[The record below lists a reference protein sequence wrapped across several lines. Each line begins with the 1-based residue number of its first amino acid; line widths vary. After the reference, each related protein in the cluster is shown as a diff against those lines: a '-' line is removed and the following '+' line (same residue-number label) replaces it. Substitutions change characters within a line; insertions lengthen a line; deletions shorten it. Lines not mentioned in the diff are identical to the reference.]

1 MYSWAQRDDTTVLD
15 EPLYAHWL
23 RLTRIQR
30 PYSESVFASQLD
42 DGNAILSSLL
52 NPTTPTTKITYLK
65 HMAKQHLGIDKSLL
79 TNPHCL
85 HFLLVRSPQPVIA
98 SFAKVVHKP
107 TLEETGYTA
116 LLDIYSHITHTTGHP
131 PPIILS
137 EDLAADPKG
146 TLTALCSALHVP
158 YKEEAML
165 QWPPGPKPYD
175 GVWAEYW
182 YQGVW
187 KSTEFS
193 STVNTVKDGGNVH
206 HHSGDSSIIT
216 STTILPDH
224 LKPLLEECRPLYEIL
239 RKKALRP
246 ASSIITTTNS
256 TTTATGHHAIPM
268 KRRKNKGGTH
278 VYIPDDRNK
287 DALVGI
293 RDGISLQFNLIWRP
307 EAKVSVLDSG
317 FMLGDG
323 VWEGIRLHK
332 GTFLYLKDHLD
343 RLYEGAKAIDM
354 EIDVSKAQLKDM
366 LYATVNSNN
375 DMTDGVHVRLM
386 ITRGL
391 KPTPYQNPNTT
402 LGCPTIVVLAEHKT
416 AATRPNETGIRLM
429 TCHVRRGAP
438 DVQDPGWNSHSKLNC
453 IAACVQ
459 ANIMG
464 ADESL
469 MLDPLGFVATCNS
482 TNFFVVVAG
491 GEGSGTNMNKGDIG
505 TSLQEEKEED
515 DDDIEVWAPT
525 TKYQLGG
532 ITRKNVLTLCRQNNI
547 PCRET
552 DFSLTKVYSAKEAFV
567 TGTFAGLIPV
577 VEVDGRV
584 IGSGKRGRVVERL
597 QRLYMGMCD
606 EYVAHFGSV
615 R

>member
-1 MYSWAQRDDTTVLD
+1 
-15 EPLYAHWL
+15 
-23 RLTRIQR
+23 
-30 PYSESVFASQLD
+30 
-42 DGNAILSSLL
+42 
-52 NPTTPTTKITYLK
+52 
-65 HMAKQHLGIDKSLL
+65 
-79 TNPHCL
+79 
-85 HFLLVRSPQPVIA
+85 
-98 SFAKVVHKP
+98 
-107 TLEETGYTA
+107 
-116 LLDIYSHITHTTGHP
+116 
-131 PPIILS
+131 
-137 EDLAADPKG
+137 
-146 TLTALCSALHVP
+146 
-158 YKEEAML
+158 ML
-165 QWPPGPKPYD
+165 QWPSGPKPYD

-187 KSTEFS
+187 KSTGFFS
-193 STVNTVKDGGNVH
+193 TEDRDHYKQGGNVH
-206 HHSGDSSIIT
+206 HHLTNGNS
-216 STTILPDH
+216 STTGTATVLPDH

-239 RKKALRP
+239 RKRALRP
-246 ASSIITTTNS
+246 ASSIITTG
-256 TTTATGHHAIPM
+256 TTDTTDHHAITM

-278 VYIPDDRNK
+278 VYIPDERNK
-287 DALVGI
+287 DVLVGI
-293 RDGISLQFNLIWRP
+293 RDGMSLQFNLIWRP

-332 GTFLYLKDHLD
+332 GIFLYLKDHLD
-343 RLYEGAKAIDM
+343 RLYEGAKALDM

-366 LYATVNSNN
+366 LYTTVNSNS
-375 DMTDGVHVRLM
+375 DMIDGVHVRLM
-386 ITRGL
+386 VTRGL

-402 LGCPTIVVLAEHKT
+402 LGCPTIVVLAEHKA
-416 AATRPNETGIRLM
+416 AATGPKESGIRLM
-429 TCHVRRGAP
+429 TCHVRRGTP
-438 DVQDPGWNSHSKLNC
+438 DIQDPGWNSHSKLNC

-459 ANIMG
+459 ANMTG

-482 TNFFVVVAG
+482 TNFFIVVAG
-491 GEGSGTNMNKGDIG
+491 EEGSGMKKETGERS
-505 TSLQEEKEED
+505 TSLQLEEEGEGDDD

-547 PCRET
+547 PCRDI

-597 QRLYMGMCD
+597 QRLYMEMCD

>member
-30 PYSESVFASQLD
+30 PYSERVFASQLD

-52 NPTTPTTKITYLK
+52 NPTTTTTTTKITYLK

-79 TNPHCL
+79 TNPHCR
-85 HFLLVRSPQPVIA
+85 HFLLVRSPHPVIA
-98 SFAKVVHKP
+98 SFSKVVHKP

-187 KSTEFS
+187 KSTGFS
-193 STVNTVKDGGNVH
+193 STENIVKDGGNVH
-206 HHSGDSSIIT
+206 HHSGDSSVIT
-216 STTILPDH
+216 STTILPDR

-246 ASSIITTTNS
+246 ASSIITTT
-256 TTTATGHHAIPM
+256 TTTADTGHHSIPM
-268 KRRKNKGGTH
+268 KRRNNTGGTH

-287 DALVGI
+287 DVLVGI
-293 RDGISLQFNLIWRP
+293 RDGMSLQFNLIWRP

-343 RLYEGAKAIDM
+343 RLYEGAKAINMD
-354 EIDVSKAQLKDM
+354 IDVSKAQLKDM

-386 ITRGL
+386 VTRGL

-469 MLDPLGFVATCNS
+469 MLDPLGFVVTCNS

-491 GEGSGTNMNKGDIG
+491 GGEGGTNMNKGDIG
-505 TSLQEEKEED
+505 TLLQEDED
-515 DDDIEVWAPT
+515 DDDVEVWAPT

-547 PCRET
+547 PYRET

-606 EYVAHFGSV
+606 DYVAHFGSV